1 MVCEIYLTSAFTYS
15 SNISEKE
22 LHKGETVHEF
32 TKDMQQA
39 AVRSCLRYGL
49 AVGNVMSYPGI
60 WDIEDGRDGTS
71 GNKSRISGSSLRM
84 EYFPMMDI
92 TQWESILRNTLI

>member
-1 MVCEIYLTSAFTYS
+1 MNLRKTCSKLLSGVAF
-15 SNISEKE
+15 
-22 LHKGETVHEF
+22 G
-32 TKDMQQA
+32 MA
-39 AVRSCLRYGL
+39 L